1 MSDTRQLCTS
11 CGSEIPETDPHTRC
25 PRCRGLLEVHHRPP
39 AGAGGGGGALR
50 ATFDARWGVRR
61 GVLASGVWRY
71 REAVL
76 PSAAPEEVLSYPE
89 GNTPLLTSP
98 AVARWAGALDGAL
111 LLKHEGQNPTGSFKD
126 RGMTVG
132 VTQARRI
139 GARAVA
145 CASTG
150 NTAAALA
157 AYAALGGLPA
167 LVLVPKGHVALGK
180 LAQALAYG
188 ARTLLVRGNFDQC
201 LELAD
206 QASERLGVYL
216 LNSVNPFRLEGQ
228 KTILLELLQQLAW
241 QPPDWIVV
249 PAGNLGNTAAFGKAL
264 AEACEW
270 GLIDRLPR
278 LAAVQAE
285 GAAPFALSFREGFAR
300 RHQVEPHTV
309 ATAIQIGNPV
319 SYDRAVRAVRDT
331 DGVVIAV
338 PDDEILEAKAVV
350 DGAGIG
356 CEPASAAAIAGT
368 RRLARDGVIKS
379 TERVVAI
386 LTGHV
391 LKDPASVTDYHQE
404 RDPAPPHANRPTE
417 IDPRLEEVERAMNR

>member
-11 CGSEIPETDPHTRC
+11 CGNETPETDAHTRC
-25 PRCRGLLEVHHRPP
+25 PQCRGLLEVRHPAPP
-39 AGAGGGGGALR
+39 GGGGVLR

-76 PSAAPEEVLSYPE
+76 PGAAPEAVVSYPE
-89 GNTPLLTSP
+89 GNTPLMTSP
-98 AVARWAGALDGAL
+98 AVADWAGGTAL

-132 VTQARRI
+132 VTQARRV

-167 LVLVPKGHVALGK
+167 LVLVPKGRVALGK

-206 QASERLGVYL
+206 QASDRLGVYL

-228 KTILLELLQQLAW
+228 KTIVFELLQQLAW
-241 QPPDWIVV
+241 QAPDWIVV
-249 PAGNLGNTAAFGKAL
+249 PAGNLGNIAAFGKAL

-285 GAAPFALSFREGFAR
+285 GAAPFALSFKDGFAR
-300 RHQVEPHTV
+300 RHRVEPRTV

-331 DGVVIAV
+331 DGVVLAV

-368 RRLARDGVIKS
+368 RRLARDGVI
-379 TERVVAI
+379 TRAARVVAI

-391 LKDPASVTDYHQE
+391 LKDPASVTEYHQE
-404 RDPAPPHANRPTE
+404 RDPAPPGANRPIE
-417 IDPRLEEVERAMNR
+417 IDPHLDQVERAMTR

>member
-1 MSDTRQLCTS
+1 MSDTWQLCTS
-11 CGSEIPETDPHTRC
+11 CGCEIPETDPHSRC
-25 PRCRGLLEVHHRPP
+25 PTCRGLLEVRHRPP
-39 AGAGGGGGALR
+39 AQGGAALR
-50 ATFDARWGVRR
+50 ATFDARWGVRG

-76 PSAAPEEVLSYPE
+76 PSVATDQVLSYPE

-98 AVARWAGALDGAL
+98 PVARWAGVAALS
-111 LLKHEGQNPTGSFKD
+111 LKHEGQNPTGSFKD

-132 VTQARRI
+132 VTQARRV

-167 LVLVPKGHVALGK
+167 LVLVPKGRVALGK

-228 KTILLELLQQLAW
+228 KTIVLELLQQLAW
-241 QPPDWIVV
+241 EPPDWIVV

-264 AEACEW
+264 TEACEW
-270 GLIDRLPR
+270 GLI
-278 LAAVQAE
+278 
-285 GAAPFALSFREGFAR
+285 
-300 RHQVEPHTV
+300 
-309 ATAIQIGNPV
+309 
-319 SYDRAVRAVRDT
+319 
-331 DGVVIAV
+331 
-338 PDDEILEAKAVV
+338 
-350 DGAGIG
+350 
-356 CEPASAAAIAGT
+356 
-368 RRLARDGVIKS
+368 
-379 TERVVAI
+379 
-386 LTGHV
+386 
-391 LKDPASVTDYHQE
+391 
-404 RDPAPPHANRPTE
+404 
-417 IDPRLEEVERAMNR
+417 

>member
-1 MSDTRQLCTS
+1 MSAPPPTWQVCAS
-11 CGSEIPETDPHTRC
+11 CGSEVPETDPHPRC
-25 PRCRGLLEVHHRPP
+25 PRCRGLLQLRHPPP
-39 AGAGGGGGALR
+39 AQGGNALR

-61 GVLASGVWRY
+61 GALASGVWRY
-71 REAVL
+71 GEVVL
-76 PSAAPEEVLSYPE
+76 PTAGEHILSYPE
-89 GNTPLLTSP
+89 GNTPLLASA
-98 AVARWAGALDGAL
+98 AVGAWAGAPEL

-139 GARAVA
+139 RARAVA

-157 AYAALGGLPA
+157 AYAALAGLPA
-167 LVLVPKGHVALGK
+167 LVLVPKGQVALGK

-188 ARTLLVRGNFDQC
+188 ARTLLVRGNFDDC

-228 KTILLELLQQLAW
+228 KTIVLELLQQLGW
-241 QPPDWIVV
+241 EPPDWIVV

-264 AEACEW
+264 KEGRAW
-270 GLIDRLPR
+270 GLIDRAPR

-285 GAAPFALSFREGFAR
+285 GAAPFAQSFREGFAQR
-300 RHQVEPHTV
+300 RRVEPHTV
-309 ATAIQIGNPV
+309 ATAINIGNPV
-319 SYDRAVRAVRDT
+319 SYERAVRAIRDT
-331 DGVVIAV
+331 NGVVTTV
-338 PDDEILEAKAVV
+338 SDDEILEAKAVV

-356 CEPASAAAIAGT
+356 CEPASAAALAGA
-368 RRLARDGVIKS
+368 RRLVRESVIRPRD
-379 TERVVAI
+379 RVVAV

-391 LKDPASVTDYHQE
+391 LKDPETVTRYHQE
-404 RDPAPPHANRPTE
+404 LEPRPARANRPIE
-417 IDPRLEEVERAMNR
+417 IEARLAEVERVMGG

>member
-1 MSDTRQLCTS
+1 MSDTWQLCTS
-11 CGSEIPETDPHTRC
+11 CGSEISETDPHPRC
-25 PRCRGLLEVHHRPP
+25 PSCRGLLEVRHRPP
-39 AGAGGGGGALR
+39 AQGGAALR

-61 GVLASGVWRY
+61 GVLTSGVWRY

-76 PSAAPEEVLSYPE
+76 PSVATDQVLSYPE

-98 AVARWAGALDGAL
+98 LVARWAGVAALS
-111 LLKHEGQNPTGSFKD
+111 LKHEGQNPTGSFKD

-132 VTQARRI
+132 VTQARRV

-167 LVLVPKGHVALGK
+167 LVLVPKGRVALGK

-188 ARTLLVRGNFDQC
+188 ARTLLVRGSFDQC

-228 KTILLELLQQLAW
+228 KTIVLELLQQLAW
-241 QPPDWIVV
+241 EPPDWIVV

-264 AEACEW
+264 TEACEW
-270 GLIDRLPR
+270 GLIERLPR

-300 RHQVEPHTV
+300 RHRVEPHTV

-331 DGVVIAV
+331 NGVVIAV

-350 DGAGIG
+350 DAAGIG
-356 CEPASAAAIAGT
+356 CEPASAAAIAGA
-368 RRLARDGVIKS
+368 RRLARDGVIKRG
-379 TERVVAI
+379 ERVVAI

-391 LKDPASVTDYHQE
+391 LKDPASVTHYHQE
-404 RDPAPPHANRPTE
+404 RDPAPPLANRPVE
-417 IDPRLEEVERAMNR
+417 IDPHVDEVERAMSR